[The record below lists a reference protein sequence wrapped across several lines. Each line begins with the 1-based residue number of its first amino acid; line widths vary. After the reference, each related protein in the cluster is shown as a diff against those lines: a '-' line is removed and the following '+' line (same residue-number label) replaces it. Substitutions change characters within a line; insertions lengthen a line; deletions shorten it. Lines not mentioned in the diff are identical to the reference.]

1 MLREEQVEKAPWQM
15 IVQDVAIVIF
25 IAMLCTG
32 TLAGVIGAGI
42 PILINYISIKL
53 KKHLGKLFERLKN
66 NLSNIPDIRKN
77 EYLSLMSLL

>member
-15 IVQDVAIVIF
+15 IVQDVPIVIF